1 MKTLDEQIKDILAA
15 KATKSAKR
23 NELIK
28 LGLTNLDIR
37 VLFKVNSE
45 IVDSTTTEPR
55 RRAACDTLARIISKY
70 TFGVEIECYNAP
82 RESLLNAA
90 RANGLAMQSEN
101 YNHTDNR
108 HYYKLVSDSSIRGN
122 DPVECV
128 SPILKGGAS
137 GFNSLKACCAA
148 LKQVGA
154 RVNLSTGLHVHVG
167 GGITENQYINTF
179 VNYLYLEHVIDAFM
193 PQSRRDN
200 VYASGIHETMQRG
213 DVSVNDLLNAQ
224 TIEDVCR
231 AFHYDR
237 YYKINVCSWG
247 RHQTIEFRQ
256 HNGTT
261 NYKKIQMW
269 AAFCLKLVAWS
280 KDNRLTEDVQSI
292 DDIPFLTATEK
303 TYFTNR
309 ANALAGANE

>member
-23 NELIK
+23 NELVK

-45 IVDSTTTEPR
+45 IVDATTTEPR

-101 YNHTDNR
+101 YNHDDNR
-108 HYYKLVSDSSIRGN
+108 HYYKLVSDSSIHGN

-137 GFNSLKACCAA
+137 GFNSLKSCCTA
-148 LKQVGA
+148 LKQIGA
-154 RVNLSTGLHVHVG
+154 RVNFSTGLHVHVG
-167 GGITENQYINTF
+167 GGISENQYINTF
-179 VNYLYLEHVIDAFM
+179 INYFYLENVIDTFM
-193 PQSRRDN
+193 PQSRHDN
-200 VYASGIHETMQRG
+200 TYAAGIHHSNQRG
-213 DVSVNDLLNAQ
+213 NVLISDLLSAQ
-224 TIEDVCR
+224 TIDDVYR
-231 AFHYDR
+231 AFRCDR
-237 YYKINVCSWG
+237 YFKINVCSWG

-261 NYKKIQMW
+261 NYKKIRMW
-269 AAFCLKLVAWS
+269 ATFCLKLVAWS
-280 KDNRLTEDVQSI
+280 KDNRLTADVCSI
-292 DDIPFLTATEK
+292 DDIAFLTDTEK
-303 TYFTNR
+303 RYFKNR
-309 ANALAGANE
+309 AIALAGANE